1 MSRCKAGNGK
11 VAVELSVDAGMPLRF
26 ATVNHRL
33 VTIVRGDDC
42 RCIVTIKKDGE
53 GMETVGVGS
62 GLRELAGRDSH
73 LTILMN
79 RDNWATFL
87 ILGDVVLLLW
97 SDGLLLHITV
107 LQKYLVVFSA
117 MSVV

>member
-62 GLRELAGRDSH
+62 GLRELAEIIN
-73 LTILMN
+73 L
-79 RDNWATFL
+79 AAAFYE
-87 ILGDVVLLLW
+87 
-97 SDGLLLHITV
+97 SDFANHYGQGEIVTLP
-107 LQKYLVVFSA
+107 F
-117 MSVV
+117 

>member
-1 MSRCKAGNGK
+1 
-11 VAVELSVDAGMPLRF
+11 
-26 ATVNHRL
+26 
-33 VTIVRGDDC
+33 
-42 RCIVTIKKDGE
+42 
-53 GMETVGVGS
+53 
-62 GLRELAGRDSH
+62 
-73 LTILMN
+73 MN